1 MKSCLVPITC
11 ITEETHLVFISKDQR
26 TKLQEITRFVILS
39 LEVLFQVLPIILSFK
54 IMRNILYLF
63 ILVSIFTLGCEDPIE
78 VDLRD
83 DKKRI
88 GY

>member
-1 MKSCLVPITC
+1 
-11 ITEETHLVFISKDQR
+11 
-26 TKLQEITRFVILS
+26 
-39 LEVLFQVLPIILSFK
+39 
-54 IMRNILYLF
+54 MRNILYLF